1 SHLLTILCRIA
12 TPVKNAGVPSLG
24 LHPYLYFYKDQ
35 RFQITSFLAWFSTVY
50 EIHESRMQIHHR
62 TISFK
67 DFTRVRRSIEFLI
80 ANFPVATTET
90 VGKFGSGIKG
100 YDRLQIVYNFNEFY
114 VERFL
119 GGYDDAVVKNVV
131 GYVESISP

>member
-1 SHLLTILCRIA
+1 
-12 TPVKNAGVPSLG
+12 
-24 LHPYLYFYKDQ
+24 
-35 RFQITSFLAWFSTVY
+35 
-50 EIHESRMQIHHR
+50 MQIHHR
-62 TISFK
+62 KISFK

-100 YDRLQIVYNFNEFY
+100 YDRLQIVYKAFICLSLEMEVDFDDEECLNTFILSMSKAFKYINFNEFY

-119 GGYDDAVVKNVV
+119 GIMMIR
-131 GYVESISP
+131 S